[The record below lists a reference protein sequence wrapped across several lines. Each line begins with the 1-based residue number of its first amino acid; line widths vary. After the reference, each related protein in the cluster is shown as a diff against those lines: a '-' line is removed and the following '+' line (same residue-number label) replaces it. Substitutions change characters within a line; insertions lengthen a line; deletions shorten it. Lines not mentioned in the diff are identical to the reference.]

1 VFWKKT
7 IIEKN
12 RVGNRELSNISQF
25 QFPIIIFRSIETFE
39 NTYQFSH
46 FLIAPFAY
54 YFLFIPDMQRGGALA
69 YFLYFKF
76 EF

>member
-25 QFPIIIFRSIETFE
+25 PISLFRSIETFE

-46 FLIAPFAY
+46 FPIAPFVY
-54 YFLFIPDMQRGGALA
+54 YYLFISDIQGGVLLIGTMGQC
-69 YFLYFKF
+69 YGV
-76 EF
+76 